1 MPRKFTL
8 EHIVNTTPENAKGYF
23 ADFRKFSALHPLF
36 VGMEQVDETH
46 FIIREKMP
54 VTHIKFKYKAT
65 VIHKKETNEVVYI
78 AYPFFL
84 TLTLSFVFHPGPT
97 ENSCKII
104 EQVNIKGPMIIS
116 DILKSLIKKMHPL
129 LIEKLNSKL

>member
-1 MPRKFTL
+1 MARTFTL
-8 EHIVNTTPENAKGYF
+8 EHIVNTTPENTKEYF
-23 ADFRKFSALHPLF
+23 EDFRKFSALHPLF
-36 VGMEQVDETH
+36 VGLEQVDATH

-65 VIHKKETNEVVYI
+65 VINKKENNEVVYV

-84 TLTLSFVFHPGPT
+84 TLTLSFVFHPGER
-97 ENSCKII
+97 ENSCKIV
-104 EQVNIKGPMIIS
+104 EQVNIKGPIIVS
-116 DILKSLIKKMHPL
+116 DILKSLIKKMHPV